1 MQRTQGKDLHDE
13 SRMDEWLDGRRDV
26 DLDVIGV
33 LMAVLLVVAITKL
46 RFATRMRI
54 ELLSMKGNLCW

>member
-1 MQRTQGKDLHDE
+1 MLIWT
-13 SRMDEWLDGRRDV
+13 
-26 DLDVIGV
+26 VIGV
-33 LMAVLLVVAITKL
+33 LMVVLLVVAITKL